1 MKKIMYRFV
10 DVWKVDFLTKFF
22 AGEHRNTCTTISFW
36 VLSNVVIVFVL
47 SVQMFVFLYASKSVV
62 IDGVQNAIGDGA
74 TITFLD
80 GQMTTENIDDPFFRE
95 IKTTNANGQSVTSVV
110 IIDMHAD
117 TYDLDALDEYAGG
130 VIALHDRMYIKDGND
145 ITQMLYTNVRNFSLS
160 KEQVLAYIDRYYAV
174 PFVLL
179 ATVIVGV
186 VLLLTMMI
194 GRTIAA
200 LWWALMLYMIGLIMN
215 VRMAYDIAFKSVL
228 NLYFVPMSVVVLLGI
243 INIQIPLLTTV
254 IFIAMFVANLIWLKR
269 HVEPEKADTSDVVVT
284 KTQEEAEEA
293 VATSPEKM

>member
-1 MKKIMYRFV
+1 MYRFV

-22 AGEHRNTCTTISFW
+22 AGEHHDTRTTISFW

-47 SVQMFVFLYASKSVV
+47 SLQMFVFLYASKSVV
-62 IDGVQNAIGDGA
+62 IDGVKNAIGDGA

-95 IKTTNANGQSVTSVV
+95 IKTTNASGQSVTSVV
-110 IIDMHAD
+110 IIDTHAN
-117 TYDLDALDEYAGG
+117 TYDLGALDEYAGG
-130 VIALHDRMYIKDGND
+130 VIALHDRMYVKDGSD
-145 ITQMLYTNVRNFSLS
+145 ITQVLYTNVRNFSLS
-160 KEQVLAYIDRYYAV
+160 KEQILAYIDRYYAM

-179 ATVIVGV
+179 ATVVVGMF
-186 VLLLTMMI
+186 LLLMMVI

-215 VRMAYDIAFKSVL
+215 VYVAYGIAYKSVL

-243 INIQIPLLTTV
+243 VNVQIPFLTTA
-254 IFIAMFVANLIWLKR
+254 IFIAMFIANLIWLKR
-269 HVEPEKADTSDVVVT
+269 HVEPQKADAPDVVVT
-284 KTQEEAEEA
+284 KTQKETEEA
-293 VATSPEKM
+293 VATTPEKM